1 MITRLRQLAFCH
13 DVNNNNNDMFIEV
26 ELCALFTA
34 PVDFMEEVKMEIF
47 AARASSVCTTFNITN
62 DSIVE
67 ENESFEISFSVREDV
82 ILACNNSLV
91 TIIDDDSE

>member
-1 MITRLRQLAFCH
+1 
-13 DVNNNNNDMFIEV
+13 MFIEV
-26 ELCALFTA
+26 ELCVLFTA
-34 PVDFMEEVKMEIF
+34 PDDFMEEVKMEIF
-47 AARASSVCTTFNITN
+47 SARASSVCTTFNIRD

-82 ILACNNSLV
+82 ILACNNSMV

>member
-1 MITRLRQLAFCH
+1 MI
-13 DVNNNNNDMFIEV
+13 NNDMLIEV
-26 ELCALFTA
+26 ESCVLFTA

-47 AARASSVCTTFNITN
+47 SAKASNVCTTFNIT
-62 DSIVE
+62 DDLIVE

-82 ILACNNSLV
+82 ILECNNSVV

>member
-1 MITRLRQLAFCH
+1 MT
-13 DVNNNNNDMFIEV
+13 NDIFIEV
-26 ELCALFTA
+26 ELCALFIATDDF
-34 PVDFMEEVKMEIF
+34 VDEAMTETFS
-47 AARASSVCTTFNITN
+47 ARAGSVCTTFNITD

-82 ILACNNSLV
+82 ILACNNSIV

>member
-1 MITRLRQLAFCH
+1 MI
-13 DVNNNNNDMFIEV
+13 NNDMFMEV
-26 ELCALFTA
+26 ELCVLFTA

-47 AARASSVCTTFNITN
+47 STRASNVCTTFNIT
-62 DSIVE
+62 DDLIVE

-82 ILACNNSLV
+82 ILECNNSMV